1 MKETL
6 AVIAALLAV
15 IGNISY
21 FKDTLRGVIKP
32 HPYTWFVWTIVS
44 LIALLGQVQK
54 GAGVGALP
62 ALVAEFFTIG
72 IFIFSL
78 KYLFRRTAGHIRKVD
93 TYFLVAALLGLI
105 PWVLTN
111 DPTISVIIVVAI
123 DLIAFVPTLRKA
135 RAHPETERPLLF
147 QMNVARHGLTLF
159 SLEAYNIATMLHSIA
174 MICANALMTFLI
186 VRRRRTMRTS
196 PNESLSA

>member
-1 MKETL
+1 MKATL
-6 AVIAALLAV
+6 AIIAALLAI

-44 LIALLGQVQK
+44 LIALLGQIEK
-54 GAGVGALP
+54 GAGIGALP
-62 ALVAEFFTIG
+62 ALVAELFTIG

-78 KYLFRRTAGHIRKVD
+78 KYLIRREAGHIRRID
-93 TYFLVAALLGLI
+93 TYFLIAALLGLI
-105 PWVLTN
+105 PWVLTK

-135 RAHPETERPLLF
+135 REHPETERPMLYG
-147 QMNVARHGLTLF
+147 MNVARHGLTLF
-159 SLEAYNIATMLHSIA
+159 SLEAYNIATTLHSIA
-174 MICANALMTFLI
+174 MICANALMTFFV
-186 VRRRRTMRTS
+186 VRKRKKNRAGH
-196 PNESLSA
+196 LF